1 MAPTRPP
8 KAEPASRW
16 IWPFELLE
24 RIGEG
29 GMGVVY
35 RARYVVNDREV
46 AVKMLPDDVSSPT
59 VLARFERELEVL
71 KTLNHPHIV
80 TSFGGACEDNKK
92 FYAMELIEGGS
103 LEDQLQKRG
112 QLPWETVVEYGKQMC
127 AALEYLHQNGVI
139 HRDVKPANFL
149 IGDQGQ
155 LKLSDFGLASVIA
168 ARKITSAGKTAG
180 TLLYMAPEQIRGADV
195 DARTDLYALGCVL
208 FELLAGEPPY
218 LGNTPATTMHMHC
231 KSPIPHAN
239 EIALD
244 CPTSLDRLITQCL
257 AKEPGDRPQSAADVA
272 RTLSGVTATVKVVSR
287 PRAID
292 RISAQSSTASADSL
306 QTVEPEA
313 AVSSRGMSF
322 WPFATAL
329 LIIAGLFV
337 WNVGLMNSS
346 HVAQQG
352 EALWIQ
358 AASDANPIVRTR
370 GIEALGR
377 LGSDSDEVI
386 ESLKAAAESENEDF
400 RLAAV
405 DAMGR
410 LGADARPLTGL
421 LHKIERADVNSD
433 VRHKAATALAR
444 IEEADSPHSGGL
456 MTILAV
462 CCGLTAVGLW
472 FWKRYKTV
480 LIPQSPQAGAPSA

>member
-1 MAPTRPP
+1 VARTKPP
-8 KAEPASRW
+8 KSEPASRW

-46 AVKMLPDDVSSPT
+46 AVKMLPDDVTSPT

-71 KTLNHPHIV
+71 KTLKHPHIV
-80 TSFGGACEDNKK
+80 RSFGGACEDNKK
-92 FYAMELIEGGS
+92 FYAMELIAGGS
-103 LEDQLQKRG
+103 LEDQLQERG

-127 AALEYLHQNGVI
+127 AALEYLHENGVI

-180 TLLYMAPEQIRGADV
+180 TLLYMAPEQIRGADI

-208 FELLAGEPPY
+208 FELLTGEPPF
-218 LGNTPATTMHMHC
+218 LGNTPAATMHMHC

-244 CPTSLDRLITQCL
+244 CPVSLDRLITQCL
-257 AKEPGDRPQSAADVA
+257 AKDADDRPESAAAVA
-272 RTLSGVTATVKVVSR
+272 RILSGVTATVTVVTR

-292 RISAQSSTASADSL
+292 RISAQSSTASAESL
-306 QTVEPEA
+306 TTVEPEQTA
-313 AVSSRGMSF
+313 TTQGMSF

-329 LIIAGLFV
+329 VVIAGMFA
-337 WNVGLMNSS
+337 WNVSLMHSR
-346 HVAQQG
+346 HVAEQA

-358 AASDANPIVRTR
+358 AARDNNPSVRAR

-377 LGSDSDEVI
+377 LGSASDEVI
-386 ESLKAAAESENEDF
+386 KSLETAAESENDEF
-400 RLAAV
+400 RIIAV
-405 DAMGR
+405 TSMGQ
-410 LGADARPLTGL
+410 LGAEGRSLTGV
-421 LHKIERADVNSD
+421 LHKIERADSNPE
-433 VRHKAATALAR
+433 VRH
-444 IEEADSPHSGGL
+444 
-456 MTILAV
+456 
-462 CCGLTAVGLW
+462 
-472 FWKRYKTV
+472 
-480 LIPQSPQAGAPSA
+480 QAGAALSQIEQADSSGAGGLLTTIAVCSGLIAIGAWFWRKYKKLLMPDAKTATASSV